1 MNTPTRNTTASP
13 PALPAQQ
20 ISHFRASLNEPL
32 PTQASAAQSPRG
44 SRWGKGPQA
53 SFRASLNEP
62 LPTQAAAAHSP
73 RGRRRGKGS
82 EGHALQALRRGGT
95 QPARCLG
102 SGGVP
107 DVQRPNPGGAAGA
120 VGGVTARALN
130 SRPIRPG

>member
-73 RGRRRGKGS
+73 RGSRWGKGS
-82 EGHALQALRRGGT
+82 EG
-95 QPARCLG
+95 
-102 SGGVP
+102 
-107 DVQRPNPGGAAGA
+107 
-120 VGGVTARALN
+120 
-130 SRPIRPG
+130 